1 MKMKIK
7 IIIIGIA
14 LVSILGLILGG
25 MPLLLPKGEPSQPL
39 LTFVTV
45 GDIHAWTKEID
56 KTVRYINRQ
65 DGIDFVVFLGDIA
78 RDNANDEEYKNV
90 KNSLSKLNKTYYIL
104 AGNHDDVT
112 CADGGKYSK
121 AFGKLHQIHYL
132 TKGDKTY
139 QIITASYCE
148 SDNWN
153 FLFDKAD
160 KNLPTIVFTH
170 GPVIPPKSSCEPW
183 EDYHKYNYGMKSGL
197 DQFTNLIGVY
207 AGHVHEYT
215 NQMIGGTRYV
225 TEESL
230 AGATRC
236 GLRPTRFIGY
246 TKVYNDGNTQYSRLD
261 FQS

>member
-7 IIIIGIA
+7 IIIIGIT
-14 LVSILGLILGG
+14 LVFILGLIFGI
-25 MPLLLPKGEPSQPL
+25 PLLLPKGEPL

-45 GDIHAWTKEID
+45 GDIHAWIDDID
-56 KTVRYINRQ
+56 KTVEYINQ
-65 DGIDFVVFLGDIA
+65 QNDTDFVVFLGDIA
-78 RDNANDEEYKNV
+78 KENANNEEYKNV
-90 KNSLSKLNKTYYIL
+90 KDSLSKLNKTYYIL

-112 CADGGKYSK
+112 CTGGGKYSK

-132 TKGDKTY
+132 TKKDKTY

-170 GPVIPPKSSCEPW
+170 GPVIPPTSSCEPW
-183 EDYHKYNYGMKSGL
+183 EDYHKYNYDMKSGL

-215 NQMIGGTRYV
+215 NQVIDNTRYV
-225 TEESL
+225 TEEALVGSP
-230 AGATRC
+230 RC
-236 GLRPTRFIGY
+236 GGLPPTRFIGY
-246 TKVYNDGNTQYSRLD
+246 TKVYNDDSTQYSRLD